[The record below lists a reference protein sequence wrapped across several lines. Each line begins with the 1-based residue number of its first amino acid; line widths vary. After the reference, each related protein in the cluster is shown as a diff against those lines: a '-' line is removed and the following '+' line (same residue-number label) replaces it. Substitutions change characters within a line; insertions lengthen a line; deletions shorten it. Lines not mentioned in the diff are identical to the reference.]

1 MKRSCIK
8 LLSFVFVFIFTL
20 SMVPFDA
27 ISDMFGHVLPIA
39 SANMA
44 QTENQN
50 KTKKSD
56 DMIPIYSVPKQ
67 VTTTYFI
74 VYNANGGTGAPG
86 KQIKSENQDIIIPDQ
101 QPIKTGWT
109 FIGWGY
115 SSSSDSVAY
124 KPGATY
130 SENKS
135 RTLYALYRPNFF
147 GDVNGDGVA
156 DLTDIEIINKFRRNI
171 IELTNRQ
178 QIAADVNLSGEIDIQ
193 DMVCINNY
201 RLNYVDRLPAD
212 LLAEVSFIPPTKRI
226 YKLNEELDTSGAAV
240 QFTNKDNPEVS
251 YSLNDDLVFSGFDSS
266 SAEKKNMTVLFEV
279 WSDTFEIDVR
289 SPYLLTYNASGGT
302 GAPSSQSFY
311 SGESVILS
319 KKIPTKNGYAFIGWA
334 DSANAVIINYFGG
347 NEYYFSGNKTLYAVW
362 TIFGDIDADGKISD
376 SDLLRV
382 SRYAA
387 GLDTSLSEY
396 QKICADVN
404 GDRKITSEDSDI
416 ISQYLVQSIKGFP
429 IHERKIQLCVA
440 SDVKKQYNIGEN
452 LILGEQVFLQYPG
465 NACLPVSGYKVSGY
479 DKTKPGKQT
488 VTVTFG
494 VWSATYEVEVI
505 ASSESYT
512 LSFDALGGSG
522 APEPMTGAVTYTI
535 PATVPTRFG
544 NIFQGW
550 QFLNSSGQYIY
561 YHPGEKITLTKD
573 TILNASW
580 GGSSFSG
587 SGRTL
592 SAYIDDPGETYYEGY
607 TPDASGK
614 YVLYVTDS
622 VDARVWLYDSNGN
635 QLAECKK
642 CNDSRAF
649 RLEYTLTKGE
659 KYFYVFRYNSNTA
672 KGNISYTFGPVYTI
686 AFNATGGK
694 AEPDPQT
701 KDWGWDT
708 EINSDKPS
716 KAFSLSFD
724 ANGGFISPSSVTYLC
739 PFNNWNT
746 KPDGSGTAY
755 DPGDEYTDDA
765 DVTLYAQWENPIA
778 GELEKPTREGYLF
791 DGWYTAEDGGEE
803 ITEDFE
809 VSGDITTYAR
819 WVEEPDEF
827 TVSYDANGGEAAPED
842 QIKTEGRDLTLSE
855 EIPVKVYTISY
866 DSTGGSTEDDS
877 KTVDCIFRYWDSEPD
892 GTGREYDPGDEYTD
906 DADIT
911 LYAQWENPVAGE
923 LEKPTRVGYL
933 FDGWYTAEDG
943 GEKITEDFEIS
954 GDITAYARWVEE
966 TDEFTVSFD
975 ANGGDEAPEDQIK
988 IEGTD
993 LTLSEKIPEKKY
1005 VITYDSTGGR
1015 TENEEKTVDCTFID
1029 WNSKPDGSGTVY
1041 APGVEYSDDADV
1053 TLYAQ
1058 WKNPVAG
1065 VLEDPIRDGYVFD
1078 GWYTAED
1085 GGEEITESFE
1095 VTEDIMVY
1103 AHWVAEE
1110 NSIFLA
1116 GDINGDGVVNN
1127 KDLTR
1132 LMKYLSGEDVY
1143 VVEKALD
1150 VNGDGSCNN
1159 KDLTRLMKYLAGE
1172 DVKIYY
1178 DKNAGES
1185 EKMYYVPVSISTQS
1199 EAGTNEQALW
1209 QWGES
1214 DVSVSLKDEKSPERV
1229 RSILFDDDGRLL
1241 SATGTDTVFEIEC
1254 GVQYEFK
1261 YNDAVLDSVVRTK
1274 EPLQQMDNAADYITT
1289 STLLFNENGLLSK
1302 YTTEEDTSFSDFSIE
1317 YDEIGRVVSISGGDS
1332 GGSFA
1337 ITYSYSNDRY
1347 DSADDSQSG
1356 VSEYY
1361 YNGEGKLIQV
1371 DGEDGY
1377 IEYEYDEHGNV
1388 IRIIDDIY
1396 ASEIQI
1402 RYEQATYA
1410 QYQAFLAIMNC
1421 NLDFVTPNEKISS
1434 FYRGFLMN

>member
-966 TDEFTVSFD
+966 TGEFTVSFD

-1029 WNSKPDGSGTVY
+1029 WNSKPDGSGIAY
-1041 APGVEYSDDADV
+1041 DPGDEYTDDADV

-1058 WKNPVAG
+1058 WENP
-1065 VLEDPIRDGYVFD
+1065 I
-1078 GWYTAED
+1078 
-1085 GGEEITESFE
+1085 
-1095 VTEDIMVY
+1095 
-1103 AHWVAEE
+1103 
-1110 NSIFLA
+1110 
-1116 GDINGDGVVNN
+1116 
-1127 KDLTR
+1127 
-1132 LMKYLSGEDVY
+1132 
-1143 VVEKALD
+1143 
-1150 VNGDGSCNN
+1150 
-1159 KDLTRLMKYLAGE
+1159 AGE
-1172 DVKIYY
+1172 L
-1178 DKNAGES
+1178 
-1185 EKMYYVPVSISTQS
+1185 EKPTREGY
-1199 EAGTNEQALW
+1199 
-1209 QWGES
+1209 
-1214 DVSVSLKDEKSPERV
+1214 
-1229 RSILFDDDGRLL
+1229 LFD
-1241 SATGTDTVFEIEC
+1241 
-1254 GVQYEFK
+1254 
-1261 YNDAVLDSVVRTK
+1261 
-1274 EPLQQMDNAADYITT
+1274 
-1289 STLLFNENGLLSK
+1289 
-1302 YTTEEDTSFSDFSIE
+1302 
-1317 YDEIGRVVSISGGDS
+1317 
-1332 GGSFA
+1332 
-1337 ITYSYSNDRY
+1337 
-1347 DSADDSQSG
+1347 
-1356 VSEYY
+1356 
-1361 YNGEGKLIQV
+1361 
-1371 DGEDGY
+1371 
-1377 IEYEYDEHGNV
+1377 
-1388 IRIIDDIY
+1388 
-1396 ASEIQI
+1396 
-1402 RYEQATYA
+1402 
-1410 QYQAFLAIMNC
+1410 
-1421 NLDFVTPNEKISS
+1421 
-1434 FYRGFLMN
+1434 

>member
-8 LLSFVFVFIFTL
+8 LLSLVFVIVFTL
-20 SMVPFDA
+20 SMAPFGA
-27 ISDMFGHVLPIA
+27 MSDLFSYVLPVA
-39 SANMA
+39 SANMN
-44 QTENQN
+44 QTGYLTNTQ
-50 KTKKSD
+50 KSGD
-56 DMIPIYSVPKQ
+56 IVSTNSVPKQ
-67 VTTTYFI
+67 VPTTYFI
-74 VYNANGGTGAPG
+74 SYNANGGTGAPG
-86 KQIKSENQDIIIPDQ
+86 MQIKSENQDIIIADQ
-101 QPIKTGWT
+101 QPMKTGWT

-115 SSSSDSVAY
+115 SSSSDSVEY

-135 RTLYALYRPNFF
+135 RTLYAIYRPNFF

-156 DLTDIEIINKFRRNI
+156 DMTDIEIINKFRLNK

-178 QIAADVNLSGEIDIQ
+178 QIAADVDLSGKIDIQ
-193 DMVCINNY
+193 DIVCINNY

-266 SAEKKNMTVLFEV
+266 SAGKKNMTVLFEV

-347 NEYYFSGNKTLYAVW
+347 NEYYFSENKTLYAVW

-387 GLDTSLSEY
+387 GFDTSLSEY

-465 NACLPVSGYKVSGY
+465 NTCIPVSGYKVSGY

-512 LSFDALGGSG
+512 LSFDALGGTG
-522 APEPMTGAVTYTI
+522 APETMTGAVTYTI

-544 NIFQGW
+544 HNFQGW
-550 QFLNSSGQYIY
+550 QLLNSSGHFVY
-561 YHPGEKITLTKD
+561 YHPGEKITLTND
-573 TILNASW
+573 TVLNASW

-592 SAYIDDPGETYYEGY
+592 SAFIDDPGETYYEGY
-607 TPDASGK
+607 TPDMTGK
-614 YVLYVTDS
+614 YVLYVTDN
-622 VDARVWLYDSNGN
+622 VDARAWLYDSDGN
-635 QLAECKK
+635 QLAECIE
-642 CNDSRAF
+642 CNDGRAF

-659 KYFYVFRYNSNTA
+659 KYFYVFRYNSDTA
-672 KGNISYTFGPVYTI
+672 KGNISYNFGPVYT
-686 AFNATGGK
+686 ASFDANGGK
-694 AEPDPQT
+694 TDLNAQT

-708 EINSDKPS
+708 KINSDKPS
-716 KAFSLSFD
+716 KAFTLSFD

-746 KPDGSGTAY
+746 KPDGTGSAYDSGDEYTEDADITLYAQWENPVAGELEEASCDGYIFDGWYTSENGGEEITEDFEVSGDITAYAHWIEEPGEYTVSFDANGGDEAPEDQIKIEGTDLTLSEKIPEKKYVIIYDPTGGRTENEEKTVDCTFIDWNSKPDGSGTAY

-791 DGWYTAEDGGEE
+791 DGWYTAEDGGEK

-809 VSGDITTYAR
+809 ISGDITAYAR
-819 WVEEPDEF
+819 WVEETGEF
-827 TVSYDANGGEAAPED
+827 TVSFDANGGDEAPED
-842 QIKTEGRDLTLSE
+842 QIKTEGTDLTLSE
-855 EIPVKVYTISY
+855 KIPVKEYVITY
-866 DSTGGSTEDDS
+866 DPTGGSTENEE
-877 KTVDCIFRYWDSEPD
+877 KTVGCTFIGWNSEPD
-892 GTGREYDPGDEYTD
+892 GSGTAYDPGDEYTD

-923 LEKPTRVGYL
+923 LEEPVRDGYT
-933 FDGWYTAEDG
+933 FEGWFTDINDGN
-943 GEKITEDFEIS
+943 EINKDS
-954 GDITAYARWVEE
+954 VILNGNITAFAHWKKKKLEIY
-966 TDEFTVSFD
+966 TVYYD
-975 ANGGDEAPEDQIK
+975 AVNGRNNPAPQNK
-988 IEGTD
+988 TEGVS
-993 LTLSEKIPEKKY
+993 LELREQIPEKSY
-1005 VITYDSTGGR
+1005 SISFFVAGGSVASE
-1015 TENEEKTVDCTFID
+1015 TISFDCVFKG
-1029 WNSKPDGSGTVY
+1029 WNSARDGSGVDY
-1041 APGVEYSDDADV
+1041 APGDNYTIDEEI
-1053 TLYAQ
+1053 TLFAQ
-1058 WKNPVAG
+1058 WENPIIDH
-1065 VLEDPIRDGYVFD
+1065 LPESTFDGYVFD
-1078 GWYTAED
+1078 GWYTKAE
-1085 GGEEITESFE
+1085 GGTSVTEST
-1095 VTEDIMVY
+1095 VLSDNMILY
-1103 AHWVAEE
+1103 AHWTFVGCEE
-1110 NSIFLA
+1110 YLP

-1132 LMKYLSGEDVY
+1132 LMKYLAGEDVY
-1143 VVEKALD
+1143 VVETALD
-1150 VNGDGSCNN
+1150 TTGDGICNN
-1159 KDLTRLMKYLAGE
+1159 KDLTRLMKYLA
-1172 DVKIYY
+1172 
-1178 DKNAGES
+1178 
-1185 EKMYYVPVSISTQS
+1185 
-1199 EAGTNEQALW
+1199 
-1209 QWGES
+1209 
-1214 DVSVSLKDEKSPERV
+1214 DE
-1229 RSILFDDDGRLL
+1229 
-1241 SATGTDTVFEIEC
+1241 
-1254 GVQYEFK
+1254 
-1261 YNDAVLDSVVRTK
+1261 N
-1274 EPLQQMDNAADYITT
+1274 
-1289 STLLFNENGLLSK
+1289 
-1302 YTTEEDTSFSDFSIE
+1302 
-1317 YDEIGRVVSISGGDS
+1317 
-1332 GGSFA
+1332 
-1337 ITYSYSNDRY
+1337 
-1347 DSADDSQSG
+1347 
-1356 VSEYY
+1356 
-1361 YNGEGKLIQV
+1361 
-1371 DGEDGY
+1371 
-1377 IEYEYDEHGNV
+1377 NV
-1388 IRIIDDIY
+1388 IIN
-1396 ASEIQI
+1396 SKE
-1402 RYEQATYA
+1402 
-1410 QYQAFLAIMNC
+1410 
-1421 NLDFVTPNEKISS
+1421 
-1434 FYRGFLMN
+1434 